1 MSTVYSH
8 SRLSS
13 FEQCKQKFEF
23 RYLLE
28 IPEDSEGVEA
38 FVGKRVHEILERLYQ
53 FVGREQ
59 VPSLRRVLERYH
71 AEFDEHYDEDRIRIV
86 RSELDREHYR
96 ELGVGCLSRF
106 YRRYYPFDQDETLGL
121 EKHVLFNLDAPGQY
135 QIQGYIDRVCR
146 APDGTI
152 EIQDYKTGK
161 WVPNRKQLDSERQ
174 LALYQLGLIEEFG
187 TDQPM
192 RLVWHYLA
200 RGQTRTST
208 RTPAQLDEL
217 RTETMNLID
226 EIEATSEFPARKSNL
241 CNWCEYKGI
250 CPAFGGEPPRAN
262 PRGEKPEARTGIAPP
277 APLAQGS

>member
-13 FEQCKQKFEF
+13 FEQCKQKFQF

-28 IPEDSEGVEA
+28 IPEESEGVEA

-53 FVGREQ
+53 FVGRDQ
-59 VPSLRRVLERYH
+59 VPSLRRVLERYE

-86 RSELDREHYR
+86 RSEFDRAHYLA
-96 ELGVGCLSRF
+96 LGADCLSRY

-121 EKHVLFNLDAPGQY
+121 ERHVRFNLDQEGRY
-135 QIQGYIDRVCR
+135 QVQGYIDRVCR
-146 APDGTI
+146 APDGII

-161 WVPNRKQLDSERQ
+161 WVPSRKQLDSERQ
-174 LALYQLGLIEEFG
+174 LALYQLGLRGEFG
-187 TDQPM
+187 PDEPM

-208 RTPAQLDEL
+208 RTAAQLEQL
-217 RTETMNLID
+217 QQETMALID
-226 EIEATSEFPARKSNL
+226 QIEATEEFPAQKSNL

-250 CPAFGGEPPRAN
+250 CPAFGGEPPRPQA
-262 PRGEKPEARTGIAPP
+262 GAATGKAAVTHPP
-277 APLAQGS
+277 VSTAEGS